1 MIRLHLLG
9 PNQTLL
15 VIQDARETAEI
26 FFSYETPVAAFVPGR
41 GFIRTETKHSVT
53 TSQHINKWL
62 NGVSVGEN
70 AAGLL

>member
-9 PNQTLL
+9 PNQT
-15 VIQDARETAEI
+15 TEI

-41 GFIRTETKHSVT
+41 GFIRTKTKHSLT

-62 NGVSVGEN
+62 NGVS
-70 AAGLL
+70 AMKMPQDYFDGLLNKVGG